1 MSVGEMSVGEMSIGE
16 MSIGEMS
23 VGEMSVG
30 EMSWIRQCPQLSD
43 APHRCPKNCESF

>member
-1 MSVGEMSVGEMSIGE
+1 MSVGE

-30 EMSWIRQCPQLSD
+30 EMSWIQLCIAVEVSWCLEGFPDQC
-43 APHRCPKNCESF
+43 